1 MLKAI
6 AILVCLLVILPCMV
20 AVLGI
25 IYLLV
30 CDTIERRQYWKERNN
45 YYNNHK
51 ENGDI

>member
-1 MLKAI
+1 MLKVI

-30 CDTIERRQYWKERNN
+30 CDTIERRQYWKERNIN
-45 YYNNHK
+45 YNNKK

>member
-45 YYNNHK
+45 HYNNQK

>member
-20 AVLGI
+20 VIFGL

-45 YYNNHK
+45 HYNNQQ
-51 ENGDI
+51 